1 MKWLK
6 RLQMMRI
13 SKIVIAVSLAL
24 SVIFAGFTIY
34 GNKVGN
40 FIINVSNDGAHIAAT
55 MKEDLSDL
63 SSRLSVSGLEGQG
76 ATTYEDIPRSIAR
89 GIGNKSDTVYQTYM
103 AFSFYLVN
111 KTERSVDYDM
121 SLNVVDSVGRAI
133 DIMRVMINEGDAE
146 GGDIYANP
154 EASEEGE
161 NWLKQHTSYETIA
174 FISEKQLMAKRVTD
188 FQPEDKVK
196 YTIVIWVEGWD
207 MDCTDE
213 RLQDRIKMKLDFYA
227 Y

>member
-76 ATTYEDIPRSIAR
+76 ATTYEDIPRLDRQGDRKQERHRISDLY
-89 GIGNKSDTVYQTYM
+89 GIQFLSGQ
-103 AFSFYLVN
+103 
-111 KTERSVDYDM
+111 
-121 SLNVVDSVGRAI
+121 
-133 DIMRVMINEGDAE
+133 
-146 GGDIYANP
+146 
-154 EASEEGE
+154 
-161 NWLKQHTSYETIA
+161 
-174 FISEKQLMAKRVTD
+174 
-188 FQPEDKVK
+188 
-196 YTIVIWVEGWD
+196 
-207 MDCTDE
+207 
-213 RLQDRIKMKLDFYA
+213 QDRTLGGLRHEPERRRQRRQGDPISCVS
-227 Y
+227 

>member
-133 DIMRVMINEGDAE
+133 DIMRVMIT
-146 GGDIYANP
+146 

>member
-89 GIGNKSDTVYQTYM
+89 GSETRATPYI
-103 AFSFYLVN
+103 
-111 KTERSVDYDM
+111 RPIWHSV
-121 SLNVVDSVGRAI
+121 
-133 DIMRVMINEGDAE
+133 
-146 GGDIYANP
+146 
-154 EASEEGE
+154 
-161 NWLKQHTSYETIA
+161 
-174 FISEKQLMAKRVTD
+174 FIWSTRPNARWIT
-188 FQPEDKVK
+188 
-196 YTIVIWVEGWD
+196 T
-207 MDCTDE
+207 
-213 RLQDRIKMKLDFYA
+213 
-227 Y
+227 

>member
-133 DIMRVMINEGDAE
+133 RYHARHDHRRRRGRRRYIRQSRSERRGRKLAE
-146 GGDIYANP
+146 TA
-154 EASEEGE
+154 
-161 NWLKQHTSYETIA
+161 H
-174 FISEKQLMAKRVTD
+174 FIRN
-188 FQPEDKVK
+188 
-196 YTIVIWVEGWD
+196 
-207 MDCTDE
+207 
-213 RLQDRIKMKLDFYA
+213 DRIYFRKTTDGEAGDRFSARRQSEIHDRHLGGRLGYGLHRRA
-227 Y
+227 AARPY